1 VFSPDIARILSDDRL
16 WRPAPGGPPRRR
28 ARRRPVRDG
37 LHALAPRLRAAG
49 VQLRATAHLRRRA
62 A

>member
-1 VFSPDIARILSDDRL
+1 VFSPDIARVLSDDRP
-16 WRPAPGGPPRRR
+16 WRPAPGRPRRR
-28 ARRRPVRDG
+28 RPRRPFRAG

-49 VQLRATAHLRRRA
+49 VHLRAAAHLRRRA